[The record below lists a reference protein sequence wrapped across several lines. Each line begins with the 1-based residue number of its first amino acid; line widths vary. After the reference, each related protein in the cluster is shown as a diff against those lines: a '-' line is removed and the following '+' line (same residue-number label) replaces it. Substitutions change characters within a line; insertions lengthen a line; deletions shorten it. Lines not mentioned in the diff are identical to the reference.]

1 MTESEFSSVDGYLE
15 SLFIPDDPVL
25 AATLASTAE
34 AGMPEIQVSPIYGR
48 TLQVLARLVGA
59 RRILEVGVLAG
70 YSTTWLARVL
80 PDDGELIGLEYSPV
94 HASVARAN
102 IARAGLDDKVR
113 IIIGSAVETLPTLEP
128 PFDLV
133 FIDADK
139 GNYPTYLEEAIRLT
153 RSGGLIIGDNV
164 IRRGR
169 VVQPEA
175 EDDVAMDRFN
185 RLLAA
190 DDRLDATILQTVGTK
205 HHDGLA
211 IAVRR

>member
-1 MTESEFSSVDGYLE
+1 MTESDFTAVDHYLE
-15 SLFIPDDPVL
+15 SLFVPDDPVL

-59 RRILEVGVLAG
+59 RRILEIGVLAG
-70 YSTTWLARVL
+70 YSTIWLARVL

-102 IARAGLDDKVR
+102 LARAGLDDRAR
-113 IIIGSAVETLPTLEP
+113 IVVGAARETLPTLDG

-139 GNYPTYLEEAIRLT
+139 GNYPAYLEEAIRLT
-153 RSGGLIIGDNV
+153 RPGGLIVGDNA
-164 IRRGR
+164 IRRGA
-169 VVQPEA
+169 VVSPVA
-175 EDDVAMDRFN
+175 DDDVAMDRFN

-190 DDRLDATILQTVGTK
+190 DDRLDATILQTVGSK

>member
-1 MTESEFSSVDGYLE
+1 MTGTDFSFVDNYLE

-25 AATLASTAE
+25 AATLASTVE
-34 AGMPEIQVSPIYGR
+34 AGIPEIQVSPIYGR

-70 YSTTWLARVL
+70 YSTIWLARVL
-80 PDDGELIGLEYSPV
+80 PDDGELVGLEHSPV

-102 IARAGLDDKVR
+102 LARAGLDDKAR
-113 IIIGSAVETLPTLEP
+113 IVVGAAGETLPTLEG

-139 GNYPTYLEEAIRLT
+139 GNYPIYLEEAIRLT
-153 RSGGLIIGDNV
+153 RPGGLIIGDNV
-164 IRRGR
+164 VRGGR
-169 VVQPEA
+169 VADPVD

-190 DDRLDATILQTVGTK
+190 DERLDATILQTVGSK